1 MTEQA
6 LEQAREELCATLMD
20 AIQKIDESMQR
31 PPRLLNENEAGK
43 YLGICGRTLRDWRDK
58 GIGPEY
64 VKLEGNEKLTRY
76 DIKELDRYIDEHPRR
91 KERRQ

>member
-6 LEQAREELCATLMD
+6 LEQAREELRATLMD

-64 VKLEGNEKLTRY
+64 VKLEGNDKLTRF
-76 DIKELDRYIDEHPRR
+76 DF
-91 KERRQ
+91 

>member
-6 LEQAREELCATLMD
+6 LEQAREELRATLMD

-31 PPRLLNENEAGK
+31 PPRLLGENEAGK
-43 YLGICGRTLRDWRDK
+43 YLGVSGRTLRDWRDK

-64 VKLEGNEKLTRY
+64 LKLEGNEKLTRY
-76 DIKELDRYIDEHPRR
+76 DIKELDKYIDEHPRR
-91 KERRQ
+91 KERRA